1 MNYDEFV
8 KSYYEIAKRALI
20 LAKKAMKNGLLSL
33 EDEID
38 KEKAD
43 DRDILEYGLR
53 FVIIG
58 TDWEWIDKLLS
69 NIIQQEKDE
78 YLLML
83 KNIQK
88 KTVFS
93 IYEGWNPRIMYTHL
107 NSLTDI
113 SLKDDE
119 VRMFLENLGE
129 TIL

>member
-1 MNYDEFV
+1 MNHNEFV
-8 KSYYEIAKRALI
+8 KSYCEIAKRALI

-33 EDEID
+33 EYEID
-38 KEKAD
+38 NEKAD
-43 DRDILEYGLR
+43 ERDILEYGLR

-78 YLLML
+78 YLRML

-88 KTVFS
+88 KAVLS
-93 IYEGWNPRIMYTHL
+93 MYEGWNPRIMYTHL

-119 VRMFLENLGE
+119 VRKFLENMGE
-129 TIL
+129 VII